1 MTIFLSR
8 YIYHSLILMMLIAF
22 LTACSS
28 TRFVYTFLDKFIEDE
43 ITFFLDLDEEDNNI
57 MKKQVSEMVDWHRS
71 TMLPSYATY
80 LSDIADKLEAK
91 QYEVT
96 YITKILDNGR
106 SLIEETVTGLTPYAS
121 KFLVKYQTV
130 KAIEFMEKKMLIRRQ
145 ERLDEQ
151 SKPKNILLNNRQE
164 KLISN
169 FERFFGDL
177 TDEQIILVKT
187 HARATLNHSKIRLQ
201 NRTMRQK
208 AFVNFLRTQPTEPA
222 LTSYLNKLLLSGHQ
236 ITNPTYK
243 DFSESSLNQFRD
255 LLVNMLATSTT
266 IQRKTIII
274 NLRKYADD
282 FIAVSK

>member
-1 MTIFLSR
+1 MTIVFSR
-8 YIYHSLILMMLIAF
+8 NIYHSLILLLLIIF
-22 LTACSS
+22 LTTCSS

-43 ITFFLDLDEEDNNI
+43 IAFFLDLDEEGNNI
-57 MKKQVSEMVDWHRS
+57 MKKQVSEMVEWHRT
-71 TMLPSYATY
+71 TMLPNYAIY
-80 LSDIADKLEAK
+80 LSDIADKLEVEL
-91 QYEVT
+91 YEIT
-96 YITKILDNGR
+96 YISKILENGR

-130 KAIEFMEKKMLIRRQ
+130 KSIEFIEKKMLIRRQ

-151 SKPKNILLNNRQE
+151 SKPEDILLNNRKE
-164 KLISN
+164 KLTSN
-169 FERFFGDL
+169 FKRFFGDL
-177 TDEQIILVKT
+177 TDEQIILLET

-208 AFVNFLRTQPTEPA
+208 AFLNFLRTQPTEPA
-222 LTSYLNKLLLSGHQ
+222 LTSYLNKLLLNGHQ

-266 IQRKTIII
+266 IQRKTIIV